1 MTTIAWD
8 GKTLASDSRS
18 TMGSMIYEE
27 DAQKIFPNV
36 GPFVVLGIA
45 GDYQAAMDVIDM
57 IKDFTKISH
66 IRGIPTEDIGHVSLI
81 GVTHDGIL
89 WSYAGENSCQLRSD
103 RPFATGSGG
112 EYALAAMDL
121 GKTAEEAVIYA
132 STRDIYTNDTIQV
145 ATIME
150 QPEGTEEPEEPEG
163 TILGPDGSDAV
174 AYLSED

>member
-27 DAQKIFPNV
+27 DVQKIFPHV
-36 GPFVVLGIA
+36 GPFAVLGIA

-57 IKDFTKISH
+57 ITDFTKVEH
-66 IRGIPTEDIGHVSLI
+66 IRGIPKEDIGNVCLI
-81 GVTHDGIL
+81 GITHDGIL
-89 WSYAGENSCQLRSD
+89 WSYAGENSCQLRID
-103 RPFATGSGG
+103 RPFSTGSGG

-132 STRDIYTNDTIQV
+132 STRDIYTNSIVQL
-145 ATIME
+145 AHIME
-150 QPEGTEEPEEPEG
+150 
-163 TILGPDGSDAV
+163 
-174 AYLSED
+174 SEDTVDTEAYEDTEVTEPTKETGE